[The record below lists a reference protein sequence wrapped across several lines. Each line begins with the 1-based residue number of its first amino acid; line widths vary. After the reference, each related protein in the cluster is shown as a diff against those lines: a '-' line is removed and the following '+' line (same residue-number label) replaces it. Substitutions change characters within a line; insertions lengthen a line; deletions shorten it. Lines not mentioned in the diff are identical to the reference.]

1 MVSVDTGFESDAAQ
15 AGGSKKE
22 QDHYIACPLALPV
35 WAQGLCETLEIHQ
48 GDAAMS

>member
-1 MVSVDTGFESDAAQ
+1 MVSAGFESDADQ

-22 QDHYIACPLALPV
+22 HDHPIACPLASPA

-48 GDAAMS
+48 GDAATS